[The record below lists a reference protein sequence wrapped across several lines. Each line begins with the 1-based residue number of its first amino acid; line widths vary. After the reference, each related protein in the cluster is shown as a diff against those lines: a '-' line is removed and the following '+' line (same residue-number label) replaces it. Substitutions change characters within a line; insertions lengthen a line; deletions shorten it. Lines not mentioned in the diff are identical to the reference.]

1 MSTDFNPN
9 IPTDKDT
16 VYDAYFSF
24 QKNMQALNNVIGID
38 HFSGTALQNRGM
50 HKTITLPDPLDADP
64 KPQGNMVVLYTSTQS
79 ADPTSNAPVLKF
91 ANRNGS
97 WQIPLGV
104 DTGGGSGGGS
114 GGGVSPNPQPTPSY
128 DQDFETS
135 ANPNDLAGTGYLT
148 FPNKFTIFWSRGYL
162 GPQMSYS
169 GSYPKEFR
177 RIFIG
182 YVFSNAIRAG
192 NFSFDE
198 SETSKEKFLTWSLSR
213 QGYNV
218 RNAYKTQG
226 NTLSFQVLVL
236 GVVV

>member
-24 QKNMQALNNVIGID
+24 QKNMQALNNVLGID
-38 HFSGTALQNRGM
+38 HYNGTALQNRGM
-50 HKTITLPDPLDADP
+50 HKIITLPEPQDTDP

-104 DTGGGSGGGS
+104 SEPGGGSSGGGSGGGS
-114 GGGVSPNPQPTPSY
+114 TPQPTPSY
-128 DQDFETS
+128 DQDFETN
-135 ANPNDLAGTGYLT
+135 ANPNEAAGTGYLT
-148 FPNKFTIFWSRGYL
+148 FPNKFTIFWSRGHL
-162 GPQMSYS
+162 GPQTSYN
-169 GSYPKEFR
+169 GSFPKEFR
-177 RIFIG
+177 RLFFG
-182 YVFSNAIRAG
+182 YVFSHAVRAG
-192 NFSFDE
+192 GFYFDE
-198 SETSKEKFLTWSLSR
+198 TDTSKDKFLTWSLSR

-218 RNAYKTQG
+218 RNVYKTQG
-226 NTLSFQVLVL
+226 NTLSFQVLVF